1 MGKLDMLKGQVSRR
15 SFMKGSLALG
25 AAVSLFGC
33 TKEEAELYGYG
44 NNSNLGITP
53 DLVPGTI
60 EGEEFWGATPHNCGG
75 ENCILKAY
83 VQNGAVK
90 RIVTDE
96 RPDIAMTS
104 GGGNDNPQDRAC
116 PRCRG
121 RKSTLYY
128 SNRLKYPLIQTG
140 TRGDITTFKK
150 ATWQEAMDEL
160 KTKLA
165 EVKANCGNGSI
176 YGLYGSAAGGT
187 LGVDGK
193 AVSGIGTTLTASTAD
208 SGVTHGFEGYDRDLR
223 PAFGPI
229 HDYSWPAWEHVTPIV
244 QGYYAYAQAN
254 DAASNAYSD
263 ALNANVIVIWG
274 HNMSETQW
282 TPQISYYL
290 AQIKEQNPNAKVYL
304 IDGRFTQTAALM
316 ESHPNFQ
323 YVGIANG
330 TDAALIMGMV
340 NHILTDTTCY
350 NKLKSLYGLGADATD
365 AQLRQEV
372 GKYLFGFFDTDD
384 NDVDINAPYNTAF
397 TSLTNN
403 VLKVQ
408 PGSSWS
414 AYICGNRQIGA
425 NKAASIYPD
434 QIGYNVRDYQ
444 LPEWDYKTQS
454 WSEPVNDAF
463 YNQHTFCYGQVD
475 KTPAWASRVTGV
487 PEELI
492 KQLAEDFLD
501 ERVTVWSGSGFQ
513 RCSESEEIVRSWICF
528 NTLVR
533 NYGQEGASFGSVG
546 KKGGKG
552 GNIAAVATGTP
563 SLAEKTTTDK
573 YNKAYTDADGNITCV
588 ITDPAKGGYNK
599 NAVDTHISNTIGA
612 RTDFNFCTVNPV
624 GNGLNR
630 AYNMELW
637 GTSTP
642 NLTPCFTWLENVEAS
657 LRGIVPATKTVW
669 NGTGFESKSVEIR
682 PARWNTGSN
691 QTVST
696 PVGCITQMSGNQIAT
711 TDGNINLHAGIYKDA
726 SLLDFIVVCDNVMT
740 PSCRY
745 ADLVLPGSMGFER
758 YTVAG
763 NSWGAGRN
771 AVFTGRAI
779 TPPGEALAEVEIGM
793 LIAQATGGDAA
804 SYAANVPGAPTDI
817 NASNIVARK
826 GEFEEAFWKA
836 SYDTTTLDGKPA
848 TWEEAKKGF
857 RIKDRD
863 PEKGENYSDNAAFGY
878 EANGVNKAY
887 QAYRNDPKTNKL
899 NTYTGRVEAYS
910 LAYMEDYE
918 ARFFNNIDTTTYTN
932 LYTLAADGVTA
943 VSGTNGQIS
952 LKNSGKIYT
961 KSTAALNNGGTVP
974 ADDQAVNNASTSPRY
989 VYPVPMYI
997 PLIEGRHATNN
1008 TNGIDTHPAAQGV
1021 YGSYKANSYDLTLN
1035 TWHIMYRSHST
1046 HNSSGLLNEVKYYKR
1061 DYKGEPTYFTK
1072 DLIDGT
1078 NTATDYTAITDYT
1091 KGAYET
1097 CWLNPVTASNK
1108 GILENDLVV
1117 IENDRGAI
1125 VASAHLSQRVSPGA
1139 VYIGHG
1145 SWYNPVTKWTG
1156 PTGNQYD
1163 NIDVGGCANT
1173 LTNTRPS
1180 RMCQGMTLANDCR
1193 VKISKA

>member
-1 MGKLDMLKGQVSRR
+1 MGKLDILKGQVSRR

-33 TKEEAELYGYG
+33 SKEEAELYGYG
-44 NNSNLGITP
+44 DNSNLGILP

-60 EGEEFWGATPHNCGG
+60 EGEEYYGATPHNCGG
-75 ENCILKAY
+75 ENCVLKAY

-96 RPDIAMTS
+96 RPDIDM
-104 GGGNDNPQDRAC
+104 GGGIDNPQDRAC

-140 TRGDITTFKK
+140 TRGDLTTFKK
-150 ATWQEAMDEL
+150 ATWQEAMDHL
-160 KTKLA
+160 VTKLA
-165 EVKANCGNGSI
+165 ELKTNCGNGSI
-176 YGLYGSAAGGT
+176 YGLYGSGAGGT
-187 LGVDGK
+187 LGINGQSV
-193 AVSGIGTTLTASTAD
+193 AGIGTSLTHD
-208 SGVTHGFEGYDRDLR
+208 SGVTHGFEGYDTDLR
-223 PAFGPI
+223 SAFGPI

-254 DAASNAYSD
+254 DAASNAYND

-290 AQIKEQNPNAKVYL
+290 AQIKENNPDAKIYL
-304 IDGRFTQTAALM
+304 IDGRFTQTAVLM
-316 ESHPNFQ
+316 ESHKNFQ

-365 AQLRQEV
+365 AQLRQAV

-384 NDVDINAPYNTAF
+384 ADGADINETYHPHSAGATFNP
-397 TSLTNN
+397 LTNE

-408 PGSSWS
+408 PGASWS
-414 AYICGNRQIGA
+414 AYICGNRQHNA

-434 QIGYNVRDYQ
+434 QIGYNVRSYE
-444 LPEWDYKTQS
+444 LPEWDYKTQT
-454 WSEPVNDAF
+454 WSENKLDNF
-463 YNQHTFCYGQVD
+463 DKQHTFCYGQVD

-501 ERVTVWSGSGFQ
+501 EKVTVWSGSGFQ

-533 NYGQEGASFGSVG
+533 NYGLSGASFGSVG

-552 GNIAAVATGTP
+552 GNIAAHATGTP
-563 SLAEKTTTDK
+563 GMAGKTEDGYSLKTG
-573 YNKAYTDADGNITCV
+573 AGI
-588 ITDPAKGGYNK
+588 ITDPAKGGYNRK
-599 NAVDTHISNTIGA
+599 AINTPINDTLGA
-612 RTDFNFCTVNPV
+612 RTDFNFCTVDPSKA
-624 GNGLNR
+624 GLTR
-630 AYNMELW
+630 AYNMEAC
-637 GTSTP
+637 GTTP

-657 LRGIVPATKTVW
+657 LMAPVTAEKITYNNGSFTKA
-669 NGTGFESKSVEIR
+669 NKQIR

-696 PVGCITQMSGNQIAT
+696 PVGCITQMSGNQIAV
-711 TDGNINLHAGIYKDA
+711 TDGNINLHTGIYKKEDF
-726 SLLDFIVVCDNVMT
+726 LDFVVICDNVMT

-758 YTVAG
+758 YTVSG

-771 AVFTGRAI
+771 AVFTGRA
-779 TPPGEALAEVEIGM
+779 TLPPGEALSEVEIGL

-804 SYAANVPGAPTDI
+804 SYINGAAGVPTDI
-817 NASNIVARK
+817 NAGNIVARK

-836 SYDTTTLDGKPA
+836 SYEETTLEGKPA

-857 RIKDRD
+857 FIKDKD
-863 PEKGENYSDNAAFGY
+863 PLKNEGY
-878 EANGVNKAY
+878 NGVTAGANSGYDADGINTVY
-887 QAYRNDPKTNKL
+887 AAYRNDPKTNKL

-918 ARFFNNIDTTTYTN
+918 ARFFTNADTTTYTN

-943 VSGTNGQIS
+943 VNGGSSSIS
-952 LKNSGKIYT
+952 LKNSGKIYS
-961 KSTAALNNGGTVP
+961 KSTS
-974 ADDQAVNNASTSPRY
+974 AVNDGTNTSANGQPNTANASSAARF

-997 PLIEGRHATNN
+997 PLIEGRHAT
-1008 TNGIDTHPAAQGV
+1008 TYSNGTDTHPAAQGV
-1021 YGSYKANSYDLTLN
+1021 YGNYKTNSYDLTLN

-1072 DLIDGT
+1072 DLVEGA
-1078 NTATDYTAITDYT
+1078 NSATDYTAITDYT

-1097 CWLNPVTASNK
+1097 CWLNPSTASAK
-1108 GILENDLVV
+1108 GIVENDLVV

-1145 SWYNPVTKWTG
+1145 SWYNPVSLWTS
-1156 PTGNQYD
+1156 PTGKQYQ